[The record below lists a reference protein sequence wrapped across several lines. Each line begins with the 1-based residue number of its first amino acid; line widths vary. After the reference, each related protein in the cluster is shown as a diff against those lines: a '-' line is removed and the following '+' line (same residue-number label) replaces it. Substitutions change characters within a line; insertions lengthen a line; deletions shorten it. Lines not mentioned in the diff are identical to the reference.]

1 MIKPMGT
8 FKPLSSNKAKEVM
21 SGNLKKAP
29 AMRSITMQFTEE
41 DIERIDKES
50 EELEIVRNK
59 FIGIA
64 LDHYWRCNNVK

>member
-1 MIKPMGT
+1 MMKPTGT
-8 FKPLSSNKAKEVM
+8 FKPLSSNKAKKVM

-41 DIERIDKES
+41 DIERMDKES

-59 FIGIA
+59 FIGMA
-64 LDHYWRCNNVK
+64 LDHYWNCKKK